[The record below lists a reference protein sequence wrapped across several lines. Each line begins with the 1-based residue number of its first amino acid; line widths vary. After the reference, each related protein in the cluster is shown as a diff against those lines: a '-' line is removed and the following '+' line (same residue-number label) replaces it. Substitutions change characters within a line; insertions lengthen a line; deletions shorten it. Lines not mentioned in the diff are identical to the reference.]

1 MVQPLF
7 SFSPPFIA
15 LLVKGLL
22 LKKQL
27 EKIKPPLYFN
37 LISPQSMI
45 RILNN
50 QHPVLDILFFLILTK
65 MKLDSSLRRS
75 SKMHIPVLPKEVIEY
90 LDPKPN
96 ENFIDCTIG
105 EGGHTTAILERN
117 KPKGKVLGI
126 EIDPELYQKLKSRM
140 AEIRNSKLETRNRLI
155 LVNDSYVNLAETVR
169 KQRFKPVSG
178 ILFDLGFSSWHL
190 EESGRGFSFE
200 KNEPL
205 DMRYN
210 PENPLTAEKIVNN
223 WSEREIEK
231 ILREYGEERFTK
243 RIAREIIQERKI
255 KPIKTTFQLVETIK
269 KSTPIWYHHRR
280 IHPATRTFQALR
292 IAVNDEL
299 NNLKKALPQAV
310 EILEKDGRLAVIS
323 FHSLEDRIVK
333 NFFRE
338 NLKILTK
345 KPIRPS
351 LEEIEINPRSRSAK
365 LRVGQ
370 K

>member
-1 MVQPLF
+1 MH
-7 SFSPPFIA
+7 
-15 LLVKGLL
+15 
-22 LKKQL
+22 
-27 EKIKPPLYFN
+27 
-37 LISPQSMI
+37 IS
-45 RILNN
+45 
-50 QHPVLDILFFLILTK
+50 K
-65 MKLDSSLRRS
+65 
-75 SKMHIPVLPKEVIEY
+75 HIPVLPKEVIEY

-210 PENPLTAEKIVNN
+210 PGGLYN
-223 WSEREIEK
+223 
-231 ILREYGEERFTK
+231 
-243 RIAREIIQERKI
+243 
-255 KPIKTTFQLVETIK
+255 
-269 KSTPIWYHHRR
+269 
-280 IHPATRTFQALR
+280 
-292 IAVNDEL
+292 
-299 NNLKKALPQAV
+299 QAV
-310 EILEKDGRLAVIS
+310 EVSEVFLKSGVIVSTRGRVKNMDSRFMAKDDGNEPACPIVVLVNEGTASAAEIVSGALQDSGRALLLGTQTFGKGSVQTVIPLEDGSALKLTTAKYYTPKGRSIQAEGITPDVVVKYFKTPEEKGPSSEPMREQDIVGHIRSPKEKDSPKTIEPAKKES
-323 FHSLEDRIVK
+323 
-333 NFFRE
+333 E
-338 NLKILTK
+338 NLMEDNQLKAAVDIIKSWEIFK
-345 KPIRPS
+345 KTS
-351 LEEIEINPRSRSAK
+351 SGLSH
-365 LRVGQ
+365 
-370 K
+370 